1 MGWGPRGCVPIRGS
15 WWDSYDS
22 LKGGPGREMGWAV
35 FCPLRWAEQRLGR
48 PPTPP
53 RGLWTSLCL
62 ERCLCPLFLCCHQ
75 PCLLGLLPCFGLFQL
90 QNLGESRGPMSFLRA
105 SCCLYIFPPLG
116 SWERL
121 GGGAASWG
129 HSSPESRP
137 RHPEAGVPWA
147 VVTQKVCARVC
158 KCGCVCVRVFCLSL

>member
-1 MGWGPRGCVPIRGS
+1 MTIRGS
-15 WWDSYDS
+15 WRNRCDS
-22 LKGGPGREMGWAV
+22 LKGGPRREMRWAF

-53 RGLWTSLCL
+53 RGLWTSLYLDC
-62 ERCLCPLFLCCHQ
+62 CLCSPCLQCHQ
-75 PCLLGLLPCFGLFQL
+75 LCLLGTPPCFGLFRL
-90 QNLGESRGPMSFLRA
+90 QSLGESRGPMSFLKA
-105 SCCLYIFPPLG
+105 SCCLYISPPLG

-121 GGGAASWG
+121 GWAASWG
-129 HSSPESRP
+129 HSSPGSRP
-137 RHPEAGVPWA
+137 QHPETGVPWP